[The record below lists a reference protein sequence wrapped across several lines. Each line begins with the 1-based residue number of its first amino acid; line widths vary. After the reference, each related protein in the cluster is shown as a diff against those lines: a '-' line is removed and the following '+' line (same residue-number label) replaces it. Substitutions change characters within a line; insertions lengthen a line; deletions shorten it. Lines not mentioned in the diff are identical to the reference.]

1 MATKP
6 KRDNLTIGYDQEAVS
21 RVYGLRTERNERS
34 MTIKDL
40 SLRSGVSPS
49 AIHDYEK
56 GRRKP
61 TVDAY
66 NKLAEI
72 LGWERLPPTPK
83 SSKKTQPEQ
92 VYKATPIDYSDA
104 PKIPKPVEFFFSEGN
119 TYKIYSSNA
128 GSHYAT
134 GSSWENTCIF
144 RYEGKI
150 GIHHFFREI
159 RGKWTRTY
167 TDAQLIGKHIEE
179 LNDEDNQQ
187 QTSQE

>member
-21 RVYGLRTERNERS
+21 RIYGMRTERNERS

-40 SLRSGVSPS
+40 SLRSGVSSS

-72 LGWERLPPTPK
+72 LGWEKLTSQK
-83 SSKKTQPEQ
+83 SKKGKSPQKSYE
-92 VYKATPIDYSDA
+92 ATPIDYSDA
-104 PKIPKPVEFFFSEGN
+104 PKLPKSVEFSFSLGH
-119 TYKIYSSNA
+119 TYQIYSGEA
-128 GSHYAT
+128 GSHYST
-134 GSSWENTCIF
+134 GSSWEKTCIF